1 VHDGRADWVE
11 LVSAPGAVEHEAAR
25 VLFDIAARSQDA
37 DNGARAHEQVAPAAP
52 AVTPNV
58 KNTPSK

>member
-1 VHDGRADWVE
+1 